1 MQLFRNGNG
10 NGAKNGNGSRRRD
23 IISFTWPIILTNLL
37 MTLTVTVN
45 MLMVGN
51 LEGEHGV
58 NAIAGVGLGSQVVFL
73 SQAVMMAV
81 SAGTIALIAR
91 YIGAGEKEKA
101 ERVLKQS
108 VVLAMILS
116 VPMILFGW
124 FLAGSIV
131 DAFGATP
138 EVQALGE
145 VYVKYVFLGSA
156 FSFFEFIMGAGIRGA
171 GDMKTPLYMALVTN
185 AVNIGAGYVL
195 IFGNFG
201 APAMGVKGA
210 AIANVLG
217 FIVAATVYAILVL
230 RRKLVVNF
238 PMKGRLF
245 DASVIKKVMNI
256 GVPAAAEQAILQVG
270 FLFYTAIIVYFG
282 TDALAGH
289 QIGARIQG
297 LAFMPGMGF
306 ALAATALVGQNL
318 GACDPD
324 AAEECGWES
333 TKLSMLVMCGIG
345 AVMFIFA
352 EPMAGI
358 FVSSDTASGAETIR
372 FAALWIRLQALAM
385 PAIGIHFT
393 LSGALRGA
401 GDTRWPLWVSALGM
415 FAVRLPIALALGF
428 AFGGIGVL
436 GAWIAF
442 VVEYNVRAAIIAWR
456 FKVGAW
462 KTIKV

>member
-1 MQLFRNGNG
+1 MQLFRNGTGGEAG
-10 NGAKNGNGSRRRD
+10 NGAKNGNSARRRD
-23 IISFTWPIILTNLL
+23 IIAFTWPVILTNLL
-37 MTLTVTVN
+37 QTLTVTVN

-51 LEGEHGV
+51 LGGQQGV
-58 NAIAGVGLGSQVVFL
+58 DAIAGVGLGSQVVFL
-73 SQAVMMAV
+73 SHSIMMAV

-91 YIGAGEKEKA
+91 HIGAGEREKA
-101 ERVLKQS
+101 ERVMEQS
-108 VVLAMILS
+108 IVLSLILTI
-116 VPMILFGW
+116 PITLFGW
-124 FLAGSIV
+124 FLGGTVV
-131 DAFGATP
+131 DMFGATP

-145 VYVKYVFLGSA
+145 VYVKYVFLGTA
-156 FSFFEFIMGAGIRGA
+156 FSFFEFILGAALRGA
-171 GDMKTPLYMALVTN
+171 GDMKTPMVMALITN
-185 AVNIGAGYVL
+185 AVNIVAGYIL
-195 IFGNFG
+195 IFGGLGF
-201 APAMGVKGA
+201 PAMGVKGA
-210 AIANVLG
+210 AIANIIG
-217 FIVAATVYAILVL
+217 FAAGAFAYLILIY
-230 RRKLVVNF
+230 RRKLMLNLPLIRNRF
-238 PMKGRLF
+238 KR
-245 DASVIKKVMNI
+245 DVIDRILKI
-256 GVPAAAEQAILQVG
+256 GVPAAAEQAVLQVG
-270 FLFYTAIIVYFG
+270 FLLYTALIVYFG
-282 TDALAGH
+282 TAALAGH
-289 QIGARIQG
+289 QIGARIQS

-306 ALAATALVGQNL
+306 SMAATALVGQNL
-318 GACDPD
+318 GARKPD
-324 AAEECGWES
+324 DAEECGWES

-352 EPMAGI
+352 EPMALL
-358 FVSSDTASGAETIR
+358 FVNDAETVE

-428 AFGGIGVL
+428 AFGGVGVL